1 MKEKIITIQLNILTE
16 EYLIEDQLLAQS
28 NGIQTNDYGA
38 KRTRQQQLCLTFAVD
53 EDAPVARWLGAAVAA
68 RPARFRLPLGAFIG
82 GPHLHAALFTGTVS
96 VVLFTEQ

>member
-1 MKEKIITIQLNILTE
+1 MKTAIFFPLQNE
-16 EYLIEDQLLAQS
+16 
-28 NGIQTNDYGA
+28 GVVA
-38 KRTRQQQLCLTFAVD
+38 KQNAHP